1 MLTKLIPKQVN
12 VLSDDKYV
20 IYCRGSMIRNK
31 MYFMTIELATKMTE
45 PDIILIRRNIHTNIP
60 VEFS

>member
-20 IYCRGSMIRNK
+20 ISCRGSMIRNK
-31 MYFMTIELATKMTE
+31 MYFMTMEFATKITE
-45 PDIILIRRNIHTNIP
+45 LDTILIRRNIHTNIW
-60 VEFS
+60 VEFL